1 MKKTKERSGK
11 TSKRLSIVISGRF
24 RKDLRHEKRRGRNLS
39 RLEAVVEKLASGKP
53 LDISNHDHNLSGNL
67 SGFRECHIEPDWLLI
82 YRVEEDDLILLL
94 MRTGTHS
101 DLF

>member
-1 MKKTKERSGK
+1 MKKTKGRSGK
-11 TSKRLSIVISGRF
+11 TSKRLSIVMSGRF
-24 RKDLRHEKRRGRNLS
+24 RKDLRREKRRGRDLS
-39 RLEAVVEKLASGKP
+39 KLEEVVEKLACREP

-67 SGFRECHIEPDWLLI
+67 NGFRECHVEPDWLLI
-82 YRVEEDDLILLL
+82 YRVEENDLILLL